1 MRIMWIDV
9 AAASIITAA
18 AAAAAAIV
26 ASRCRAQT
34 TIHALTVSGQA
45 P

>member
-9 AAASIITAA
+9 AAASIIT
-18 AAAAAAIV
+18 AAAAAIV

>member
-9 AAASIITAA
+9 AAASIITA